1 MSDNILKLKPE
12 GIWKEFNGILR
23 VPRPSKKE
31 AKMVAYL
38 EKWAKEHKVK
48 YIKEECGNIIM
59 SVPATKGLENRQTVI
74 LQAHMD
80 MVCEKNSDKKHDFE
94 KDPIEPV
101 IKGEW
106 LHANGTTLGADDG
119 IGVAAALAVI
129 ADPKVEHGPL
139 ECIFTVDEETGLT
152 GAMKLDPK
160 DFTGR
165 ILLNLDS
172 EDEGE
177 IFIGCAGGMDTII
190 KVWYD
195 LVPAPEDSTA
205 YRITVSGLK
214 GGHSGDDINKN
225 LANANKLLTRILWQ
239 GTNWFDLALY
249 DFQGGNLRN
258 AIARE
263 ATAVVFIPNDCTDD
277 FLHYVKD
284 MEKHFQNEYQVT
296 EPGLKVTAVVEEN
309 QPDVVIDEMSQY
321 DLLNGLNACPHG
333 VIAMSQ
339 TIPNFVETS
348 TNLASCKKKE
358 GYFLIQTSQRSSI
371 ESSKQDVAD
380 MVEAVWSL
388 ADADVEHT
396 DGYPGWAP
404 NPKSVIL
411 DIAVNCYKERF
422 QKEPKV
428 RAIHAGL
435 ECGLIGDKIPGMDM
449 ISFGPTLRGVH
460 SPDERCEIAT
470 VQMFWDFMCDILKNV
485 PATAEMP
492 KPKKM
497 STVNKAAA
505 KKAQKAAKKET
516 KKATAKKATEEK
528 ADDEKATRT
537 KAPEHKSQAKK
548 AVGSKKTASVQKAA
562 VSKATAKQSAAKK
575 SPANKAAKR

>member
-1 MSDNILKLKPE
+1 MNENILKLKPA
-12 GIWKEFNGILR
+12 GIWKEFQGIMN

-38 EKWAKEHKVK
+38 EKWAKDHKVK
-48 YIKEECGNIIM
+48 YVKEECGNIIM
-59 SVPATKGLENRQTVI
+59 TVPATKGMEDRQTVI

-80 MVCEKNSDKKHDFE
+80 MVCEKNNDKKHDFE
-94 KDPIEPV
+94 KDPIEAV

-106 LHANGTTLGADDG
+106 VHANGTTLGADDG

-129 ADPKVEHGPL
+129 ADSKVEHGPL

-177 IFIGCAGGMDTII
+177 IFIGCAGGMDTIV
-190 KVWYD
+190 KVWYE
-195 LVPAPEDSTA
+195 LEPAPEDSTA

-263 ATAVVFIPNDCTDD
+263 ATAVAFVPNDSIDD

-284 MEKHFQNEYQVT
+284 MEKNFKKEYQVT
-296 EPGLKVTAVVEEN
+296 EPGLKVTAEVEAV
-309 QPDVVIDEMSQY
+309 QPDVVIDEMSQF

-358 GYFLIQTSQRSSI
+358 GYFFIQTSQRSSI

-388 ADADVEHT
+388 ANADVEHT

-404 NPKSVIL
+404 NPDSAIL
-411 DIAVNCYKERF
+411 DIAVSCYKKRF
-422 QKEPKV
+422 KKDPKV

-460 SPDERCEIAT
+460 SPDERCEIKT
-470 VQMFWDFMCDILKNV
+470 VQMFWDFMCDILKNAPKAGAKAKKAA
-485 PATAEMP
+485 PAKKAPAKKAPAKKAPAKKAAAE
-492 KPKKM
+492 KK
-497 STVNKAAA
+497 APAA
-505 KKAQKAAKKET
+505 KKAP
-516 KKATAKKATEEK
+516 AKKAPAK
-528 ADDEKATRT
+528 KSPAS
-537 KAPEHKSQAKK
+537 KSQAKK
-548 AVGSKKTASVQKAA
+548 AVGDKKAASVKKAAVSRATVKKTAVKKTAS
-562 VSKATAKQSAAKK
+562 KK
-575 SPANKAAKR
+575 GKK